1 MQKGI
6 VKRLSSYFSS
16 YLNPKVVLAID
27 LFFSAL
33 SSFFVGLLAHYVT
46 SPGTTYR
53 TRVILI
59 WMAVGL
65 VWSLAFYLLL
75 GTYKKVIR
83 HTSVL
88 DMFSFALASLGKGA
102 LTFITI
108 LIAGNISGF
117 FDVPRNWIFAIV
129 IDTAVTFG
137 FLACYRIVLTAVF
150 EMYSRKMLDNQS
162 CARVMV
168 YGTLE
173 KSVAVCARLHKSSH
187 YKVVGYIS
195 HDPRKDTLTI
205 NKLPVFY
212 VGDERALQKL
222 QGDLPFSSILFV
234 REEDITTE
242 KDRLVKFAT
251 SLGIRTLLAPSID
264 EVLNGRVLQA
274 RIREVRIEDLLG
286 REEIKISLN
295 EIKDYLK
302 DKVVLVTGAA
312 GSIGSELCRQLA
324 QFGIKQL
331 VLFDN
336 AETPMHN
343 IRLELED
350 RFKELDFYCVIGDV
364 RSTPRVDY
372 VFRRFKPQVVFH
384 AAAYKHVP
392 MMEDNP
398 CEAVRVNLFGTRNIA
413 EKCLEYDAE
422 KMVMIST
429 DKAVNPTNIM
439 GCSKRLAEI
448 FVQSL
453 GVSIEKGLT
462 KGKTVFVTTRFGNVL
477 GSNGSVIPRFRE
489 QIAHGGPLTVT
500 HPDITRFFMTIP
512 EACRL
517 VMEAATRSEGNNIFV
532 FDMGEPVKISDLA
545 KRMIELAGFRP
556 GEDIE
561 IKYTGLRPGEKL
573 YEEVLATAENTSPSF
588 HERIRVAHVRE
599 YDFDKVLPVLDEL
612 SRLSEEVRIPEMVM
626 LMKKVVPEFK
636 SKNSVFEKYDVKQ

>member
-6 VKRLSSYFSS
+6 VKRLSSYLSS

-65 VWSLAFYLLL
+65 VWSLVFYLLL

-88 DMFSFALASLGKGA
+88 DMFSFALASIGKGA
-102 LTFITI
+102 LTFVTI
-108 LIAGNISGF
+108 LIAGNLCSF
-117 FDVPRNWIFAIV
+117 FDVPRSWIFAVV

-137 FLACYRIVLTAVF
+137 FLAFYRIALTAVF

-195 HDPRKDTLTI
+195 HDPRKDALTI

-212 VGDERALQKL
+212 VGDEQALQKL